1 MGFILQQPRTHG
13 TVWQHI
19 AASAGQGYDIA
30 PSIMEPS
37 APNNPISAD
46 ASSQEHLTLVQMNDM
61 LNQGVAATVA
71 YARKHSPYY
80 QKSLASA
87 PAVLRTTDLA
97 KLPLTTKQDV
107 SAHNEQFW
115 CVAQNQIQDIAT
127 TSGTTGTPTLYPITQ
142 ADMSRLALNEYL
154 CFTAAGIKPGDVVIL
169 AVTLD
174 KCFMAG
180 LAYFEGL
187 RKIGATVIRVGAG
200 SPAMLLSM
208 VQRLNANTIV
218 SVPTFL
224 KRVASYAKQ
233 EGIDVAHCSVRK
245 LICIGEPMRD
255 TNWQLNTLGSE
266 IANAWNADIHST
278 YGVTE
283 LAASFCECEQGNG
296 GHLLPQLLH
305 AEILDDQ
312 HNPVPDG
319 QVGQLVATTIGVT
332 GMPLI
337 RFATGD
343 MTFMTREPCA
353 CGRITPR
360 IGPILGR
367 RDQAMKLK
375 GTTVYPTAVQRSLQS
390 IAQVLDYVMIAT
402 APTTL
407 CDELEVIVAWRGDE
421 KEDIA
426 IEMIITRLVGDLK
439 VSPKVRLAP
448 MAEIQKLGHSR
459 ELRKQRVFIDQRN
472 A

>member
-1 MGFILQQPRTHG
+1 MR
-13 TVWQHI
+13 I
-19 AASAGQGYDIA
+19 AAAFGWGYHDS
-30 PSIMEPS
+30 PPTMKSTPPKNS
-37 APNNPISAD
+37 TNPAAD
-46 ASSQEHLTLVQMNDM
+46 FDVLLDFLTQQQMDVM
-61 LNQGVAATVA
+61 LDQGVAQAVL
-71 YARKHSPYY
+71 YAREHSPYY
-80 QKSLASA
+80 QKTLADA
-87 PAVLRTTDLA
+87 PQVTCIADL
-97 KLPLTTKQDV
+97 KHLPLTTKQQV
-107 SAHNEQFW
+107 SADNEQFW
-115 CVAQNQIQDIAT
+115 CVSQNQIQDIAT
-127 TSGTTGTPTLYPITQ
+127 TSGTTGTPTLYPITHR
-142 ADMSRLALNEYL
+142 DMDRLALNEYL
-154 CFTAAGIKPGDVVIL
+154 CFTAAGVKPGDVVIL

-218 SVPTFL
+218 SVPSFL

-255 TNWQLNTLGSE
+255 TRWQLNALGND
-266 IANAWNADIHST
+266 IANAWNATIHST

-283 LAASFCECEQGNG
+283 LATSLCECAQGNG
-296 GHLLPQLLH
+296 GHLHPQLLH
-305 AEILDDQ
+305 IEILDDQ

-319 QVGQLVATTIGVT
+319 TVGQLVATTIGVT

-343 MTFMTREPCA
+343 MTFMTHAPCT

-390 IAQVLDYVMIAT
+390 IPQILDYVMIAT
-402 APTTL
+402 TPTTL
-407 CDELEVIVAWRGDE
+407 CDELEVVVAWRGE
-421 KEDIA
+421 ESHEIA
-426 IEMIITRLVGDLK
+426 TEMILARLAGDLK
-439 VSPKVRLAP
+439 VSPRVRLAP
-448 MAEIQKLGHSR
+448 LAEIQKLGHSR
-459 ELRKQRVFIDQRN
+459 ELRKQRVFIDQRKL
-472 A
+472 